1 MPVRHP
7 AAFRVDPRAIDP
19 HVIDPHVIDPRAID
33 QPRVR
38 QPRLQPR
45 IAPPALGWRPATR
58 WAGRP
63 LRGALTVALAVA
75 TLALAAA
82 PRDAAALFG
91 DDEARKAIIDLRGR
105 MDGLQQDLNRR
116 IEAIV
121 QAQSEQQARL
131 DRLEQAQ
138 RGSLDQQNQ
147 MEGLRQE
154 IARLRG
160 QIEEQAHEIAQL
172 KRAQGDFGATMEGRL
187 KQFEPVPMT
196 IDGRTVNVDQG
207 ERRAYEAAL
216 DQFRAS
222 DFKAATTAFQAFQKQ
237 YPDSPLMSL
246 VLYWE
251 GGARYASGDFKGA
264 ISTLR
269 QLQQR
274 HPDSE
279 RIPDGLVILG
289 NAQADSGDRRSARDT
304 FRQITEKFPDTSAAG
319 AARERLAALK

>member
-1 MPVRHP
+1 MPVR
-7 AAFRVDPRAIDP
+7 
-19 HVIDPHVIDPRAID
+19 
-33 QPRVR
+33 
-38 QPRLQPR
+38 
-45 IAPPALGWRPATR
+45 RPAVLPVTGFPVATPATAVSGAAS
-58 WAGRP
+58 AGAAASAAPGAGRHGLPARASCGLNRAARP
-63 LRGALTVALAVA
+63 LRGALAALAMA
-75 TLALAAA
+75 ALGLALAGI
-82 PRDAAALFG
+82 PGEAAALFG

-105 MDGLQQDLNRR
+105 LDGLQQDMNRR
-116 IEAIV
+116 FESVVEA
-121 QAQSEQQARL
+121 QARL

-160 QIEEQAHEIAQL
+160 QLEEQANEIALL
-172 KRAQGDFGATMEGRL
+172 KRTQGEFGATVEGRL
-187 KQFEPVPMT
+187 KQFAPVPMT
-196 IDGRTVNVDQG
+196 IDGRTVEVDQA

-222 DFKAATTAFQAFQKQ
+222 DFKAATAAFQAFQKQ
-237 YPDSPLMSL
+237 YADSPLMPL

-264 ISTLR
+264 IGTLR

-279 RIPDGLVILG
+279 RLPDGLVILG
-289 NAQADSGDRRSARDT
+289 NAQADSGDRKSARDT
-304 FRQITEKFPDTSAAG
+304 FRQIAEKYPDTSAAG
-319 AARERLAALK
+319 TARERLAALK